1 MAVTKRTRPQV
12 GGTFIEDMY
21 RESARERAK
30 DAFLQP
36 GPGEPPPGTC
46 MVTVTLR
53 FCGGE
58 STRTIRMPESRLR
71 PEVVKFFDPLAPA
84 DGLVA
89 IMPDPD

>member
-1 MAVTKRTRPQV
+1 MVTRRTRPQV
-12 GGTFIEDMY
+12 GGTYLEDMY
-21 RESARERAK
+21 RDSKK

-36 GPGEPPPGTC
+36 GPDEPPPGTC

-58 STRTIRMPESRLR
+58 STRTIRMPENRLR
-71 PEVVKFFDPLAPA
+71 PEVARFFDPLAPA